1 MDTKERVQPRFSI
14 GNQLM
19 LAIFALSLIF
29 TMISS
34 SISLYRDFSDDLVRL
49 DTELEQVKTS
59 YLSSFSA
66 SLWVEDRKLLRAQA
80 EGAMRLPSV
89 DYLRIATPD
98 EVIFELGTALTE
110 DRIERQWPLQYDT
123 GVKTYD
129 LAQVTVQSDLSPIY
143 QGLWQTFFFLVIAE
157 AIKIFLLIL
166 GVLWVTFRLMVKP
179 LQLLSGA
186 VSDFSGGHVPSKVQL
201 PKRWF
206 FDEVGLLERK
216 YNRSVERVSEH
227 QVEIEAARDKA
238 EIANRKKSEFLAT
251 MSHEIRTPMNGII
264 GVASLLCDTKLDEQ
278 QKDLVSIINSSSNSL
293 MVIIDDILDF
303 SKIEAGKIELEST
316 VYSLLDLLQEV
327 GRLHTVKAQ
336 QKGLQLVCDI
346 DPKLPLEVE
355 GDVGRLKQV
364 LTNLL
369 SNAVKFT
376 ERGHVKLM
384 VSQVSREEGVASVH
398 FRVVDS
404 GIGIAKENQ
413 QAVFEKFQQADGS
426 TTRKYGGTGLGLAIC
441 SSLVEVMGG
450 NIRLTS
456 EPGLGSCFEFTI
468 PLNIVSDKLIAS
480 NTINVLEFPNGDTNT
495 SENTELKPDSG
506 KPWVLVVEDTEVNQ
520 KVVRIMLEKLGMQVR
535 VAEHGEEALKLC
547 QEHQFDLIL
556 MDCQMPVMDGFV
568 ATENIRKMG
577 VWGKQ
582 VPIVALSANVIK
594 EDQRRC
600 FAIGMN
606 EFVAKPVTKERLK
619 QIFEQYLP
627 ESLQTRSNPKH
638 AT

>member
-1 MDTKERVQPRFSI
+1 MDIKERVQPRFSI

-34 SISLYRDFSDDLVRL
+34 SISLYRDFNDDLVRL

-66 SLWVEDRKLLRAQA
+66 SLWVEDRELLRTQA

-206 FDEVGLLERK
+206 LDEVGLLECK

-264 GVASLLCDTKLDEQ
+264 GVASLLSDTKLDEQ

-364 LTNLL
+364 LSNLL

-468 PLNIVSDKLIAS
+468 PLKIVSDKLIAS

-495 SENTELKPDSG
+495 FENTELKPDSG

-535 VAEHGEEALKLC
+535 VAEHGEKALKLC

>member
-34 SISLYRDFSDDLVRL
+34 SISLYRDFNDDLVRL

-66 SLWVEDRKLLRAQA
+66 SLWVEDRELLRTQA

-264 GVASLLCDTKLDEQ
+264 GVASLLSDTKLDEQ

-316 VYSLLDLLQEV
+316 VYSLLDLLREV

-364 LTNLL
+364 LSNLL

-384 VSQVSREEGVASVH
+384 VSQVSREEGVASVC

>member
-1 MDTKERVQPRFSI
+1 METKERTQRRFSI

-29 TMISS
+29 TVIIS
-34 SISLYRDFSDDLVRL
+34 SISLYRDFNDDLARL
-49 DTELEQVKTS
+49 DKELEQVKTS

-66 SLWVEDRKLLRAQA
+66 SLWVEDRELLHTQA

-123 GVKTYD
+123 GAKTYD
-129 LAQVTVQSDLSPIY
+129 LAQVAVQSDLSPIY
-143 QGLWQTFFFLVIAE
+143 QGVWQTFFFLVIAE

-206 FDEVGLLERK
+206 FDEVGLLECK

-264 GVASLLCDTKLDEQ
+264 GVASLLSDTKLDEQ

-364 LTNLL
+364 LSNLL

>member
-1 MDTKERVQPRFSI
+1 MDTKERIQPRFSI

-19 LAIFALSLIF
+19 LAIFALSFIF

-34 SISLYRDFSDDLVRL
+34 SISLYRDFNDDLARL
-49 DTELEQVKTS
+49 DSELEQVKTS

-66 SLWVEDRKLLRAQA
+66 SLWVEDRELLRTQA
-80 EGAMRLPSV
+80 EGAMHLPSV

-98 EVIFELGTALTE
+98 EVIFELGSALTE

-264 GVASLLCDTKLDEQ
+264 GVASLLSDTKLDEQ

-336 QKGLQLVCDI
+336 LKGLQLVCDI

-364 LTNLL
+364 LSNLL

-384 VSQVSREEGVASVH
+384 VSQVSREEGVASVC

-619 QIFEQYLP
+619 QIFEQYLS

>member
-1 MDTKERVQPRFSI
+1 MDAKERVQPRVSI

-34 SISLYRDFSDDLVRL
+34 SISLYRDFNDDLVRL

-66 SLWVEDRKLLRAQA
+66 SLWVEDRELLRTQA
-80 EGAMRLPSV
+80 EGVMRLPSV

-264 GVASLLCDTKLDEQ
+264 GVASLLSDTKLDEQ

-316 VYSLLDLLQEV
+316 VYRLLDLLQEV

-364 LTNLL
+364 LSNLL

-384 VSQVSREEGVASVH
+384 VSQVSREEGVASVC

-535 VAEHGEEALKLC
+535 VAEHGEEALRLC